1 MSNVEPLNSFEKI
14 GDAANRVVEKIA
26 PSNVFAPGVY
36 FNLDEDRYHADPALG
51 SSDKKKLL
59 GDPAAYW
66 WDSPLNP
73 AREEKEETPSII
85 RGRAV
90 HKFVLEGRAA
100 FEASY
105 GRCEHKGTISAGKA
119 EREVMR
125 QAGKTPLAGK
135 DYDRYAMAGTVIRLN
150 PNIAEAFTGGM
161 PEVSVFWEE
170 EVDGEIVRQK
180 ARFDYLKVRAI
191 SDLKTHDPMDGTSF
205 EASCHRV
212 LKTRAHAIQAQSY
225 LQARSKLAEF
235 VADGAVYGDHD
246 AEWLRKVAASPEC
259 AFVFCFWASKGP
271 PLTWGGYFSP
281 GNRKLEE
288 AQVDIDR
295 ALQRYVDFRR
305 EFGEDCAWIRPAPL
319 TEIDP
324 DNVDNWWLM
333 NAA

>member
-1 MSNVEPLNSFEKI
+1 MLLPEH
-14 GDAANRVVEKIA
+14 GDVIEGYDHEWVTL
-26 PSNVFAPGVY
+26 P
-36 FNLDEDRYHADPALG
+36 
-51 SSDKKKLL
+51 
-59 GDPAAYW
+59 
-66 WDSPLNP
+66 
-73 AREEKEETPSII
+73 
-85 RGRAV
+85 
-90 HKFVLEGRAA
+90 EGRGAVVKKGA
-100 FEASY
+100 DGNCIYLGPDGCTIHDRAPAICRIFDCRRWFLSKTRNERRALVKSGMADADVFEA
-105 GRCEHKGTISAGKA
+105 GRKRLH
-119 EREVMR
+119 
-125 QAGKTPLAGK
+125 
-135 DYDRYAMAGTVIRLN
+135 MAGTVIRLN

-324 DNVDNWWLM
+324 DNVDNWWLL